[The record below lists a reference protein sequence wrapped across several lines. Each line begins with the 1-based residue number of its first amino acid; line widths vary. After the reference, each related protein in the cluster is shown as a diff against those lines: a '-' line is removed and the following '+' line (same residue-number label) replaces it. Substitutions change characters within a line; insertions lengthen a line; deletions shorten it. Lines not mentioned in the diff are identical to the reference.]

1 MTQTILVVDDD
12 LELRKL
18 VQSYLIEE
26 GFRAVTAANGREA
39 IFVAREEQPDL
50 IVLDLMM
57 PEMGGYEFLHA
68 YGKEADVPVIILT
81 AKMEDTARKPMF
93 QSSFSRP
100 KWKRMT
106 RFLDWS

>member
-39 IFVAREEQPDL
+39 IGSNDAGNGRV
-50 IVLDLMM
+50 
-57 PEMGGYEFLHA
+57 
-68 YGKEADVPVIILT
+68 
-81 AKMEDTARKPMF
+81 
-93 QSSFSRP
+93 
-100 KWKRMT
+100 
-106 RFLDWS
+106 